1 MLCSKQ
7 NIQKTLQY
15 LDKNADIKEKTRFFL
30 KLAGG
35 KTSFGRI
42 S

>member
-15 LDKNADIKEKTRFFL
+15 LDKNADIKEKTRFFF
-30 KLAGG
+30 KIGWR
-35 KTSFGRI
+35 KNFFW
-42 S
+42 